1 MSYLIWKFLH
11 VGSVIVFVGNITTGV
26 FWGAYANKS
35 RDFGVIASTFEGI
48 VQSDRVL
55 TIPGVIGIV
64 VSGVVAAIVGG
75 LPILGTGWILWGIAL
90 FTLAGFVFGSRV
102 APLQRQIV
110 ALARSA
116 DSGKTSRQAYEQLYR
131 SWARWGWVALLAPA
145 AAVIIMVVKP
155 QLPAF

>member
-1 MSYLIWKFLH
+1 M
-11 VGSVIVFVGNITTGV
+11 
-26 FWGAYANKS
+26 
-35 RDFGVIASTFEGI
+35 
-48 VQSDRVL
+48 
-55 TIPGVIGIV
+55 PGVIGIV

-90 FTLAGFVFGSRV
+90 FALAGFVFGSRV

>member
-11 VGSVIVFVGNITTGV
+11 VASVIVFVGNITTGV

-48 VQSDRVL
+48 VRSDRVL
-55 TIPGVIGIV
+55 TMPGVIGIV

-90 FTLAGFVFGSRV
+90 FALAGFVFGSRV

-116 DSGKTSRQAYEQLYR
+116 DSGETSRQAYEQLYR
-131 SWARWGWVALLAPA
+131 SWVRWGWVALLAPA